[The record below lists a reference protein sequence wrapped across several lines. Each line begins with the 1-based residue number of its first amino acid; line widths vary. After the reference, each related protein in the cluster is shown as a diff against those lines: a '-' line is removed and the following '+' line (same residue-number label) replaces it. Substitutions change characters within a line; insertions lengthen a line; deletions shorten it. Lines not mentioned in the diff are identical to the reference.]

1 MKKIGFLVLLITVV
15 LISTQCKKDDEKKKD
30 TTPPTITLKGANP
43 LFVDKGTTYVEPG
56 FDANDDTDG
65 DISADVK
72 VSGTVDVNT
81 EGTYELKYNVSDA
94 AGNKAEEKKRTV
106 KVMVF

>member
-1 MKKIGFLVLLITVV
+1 MRKIGFLMLVFTMVLF
-15 LISTQCKKDDEKKKD
+15 STQCKKDDEKKD
-30 TTPPTITLKGANP
+30 TTPPTIVLKGANP
-43 LFVDKGTTYVEPG
+43 MFVDKGTAYVEPG
-56 FDANDDTDG
+56 YEANDDTDG
-65 DISADVK
+65 DISANVK

-106 KVMVF
+106 KVMIF